1 MLGMQIILKHMNK
14 SNHNYFDFAVG
25 SIVLGVATL
34 FFFTSL
40 QKSKISN
47 HNGYNLI
54 AKFESADGLSSGSD
68 VKISGVKIGSVVS
81 QELDNKTFQAVVTI
95 KLNNDVKIPTDSSA
109 KVASEGLLG
118 SKYISIVPGGD
129 TEFLAQNQEITFT
142 QSSVNFEE
150 LLGKFIFGGN
160 KNANN

>member
-1 MLGMQIILKHMNK
+1 MQIILKNMTK

-25 SIVLGVATL
+25 SIVLGVAIL

-40 QKSKISN
+40 EKSKVSD

-54 AKFESADGLSSGSD
+54 AKFENADGLSSGSD
-68 VKISGVKIGSVVS
+68 VKISGVKIGSVVT
-81 QELDNKTFQAVVTI
+81 QDLDKNSFQAVITL
-95 KLNNDVKIPTDSSA
+95 KLNKDVKIPTDSSA
-109 KVASEGLLG
+109 KISSEGLLG

-129 TEFLAQNQEITFT
+129 TEFLTQNQEITFT

>member
-1 MLGMQIILKHMNK
+1 MTK

-25 SIVLGVATL
+25 SVVLGVACL

-40 QKSKISN
+40 QKSKVSDA
-47 HNGYNLI
+47 NGYNII

-68 VKISGVKIGSVVS
+68 VKISGVKVGSVIS
-81 QELDNKTFQAVVTI
+81 QELDKKSFQAVVTI

-129 TEFLAQNQEITFT
+129 IEFLSENQEIQFT

-150 LLGKFIFGGN
+150 LLGKFIFSGN

>member
-1 MLGMQIILKHMNK
+1 MTK

-25 SIVLGVATL
+25 SIVLGVAIL

-40 QKSKISN
+40 EKSKVSD

-54 AKFESADGLSSGSD
+54 AKFENADGLSSGSD
-68 VKISGVKIGSVVS
+68 VKISGVKIGSVVT
-81 QELDNKTFQAVVTI
+81 QDLDKNSFQAVITL
-95 KLNNDVKIPTDSSA
+95 KLNKDVKIPTDSSA
-109 KVASEGLLG
+109 KISSEGLLG

-129 TEFLAQNQEITFT
+129 TEFLTQNQEITFT

>member
-1 MLGMQIILKHMNK
+1 MQIILKNMTK

-25 SIVLGVATL
+25 SIVLGVAIL
-34 FFFTSL
+34 FFFISL
-40 QKSKISN
+40 EKSKVSD

-54 AKFESADGLSSGSD
+54 AKFENADGLSSGSD
-68 VKISGVKIGSVVS
+68 VKISGVKIGSVVT
-81 QELDNKTFQAVVTI
+81 QDLDKNSFQAVITL
-95 KLNNDVKIPTDSSA
+95 KLNKDVKIPTDSSA
-109 KVASEGLLG
+109 KISSEGLLG

-129 TEFLAQNQEITFT
+129 TEFLTQNQEITFT

>member
-1 MLGMQIILKHMNK
+1 MTK

-25 SIVLGVATL
+25 SIVLGVAIL

-40 QKSKISN
+40 EKSKVSD

-54 AKFESADGLSSGSD
+54 AKFENADGLSSGSD
-68 VKISGVKIGSVVS
+68 VKISGVKIGSVVT
-81 QELDNKTFQAVVTI
+81 QDLDKNSFQAVITL
-95 KLNNDVKIPTDSSA
+95 KLNKDVKIPTDSSA
-109 KVASEGLLG
+109 KISSEGLLG

-129 TEFLAQNQEITFT
+129 SEFLSQNQEINFT

-150 LLGKFIFGGN
+150 LLGKFIFSGN